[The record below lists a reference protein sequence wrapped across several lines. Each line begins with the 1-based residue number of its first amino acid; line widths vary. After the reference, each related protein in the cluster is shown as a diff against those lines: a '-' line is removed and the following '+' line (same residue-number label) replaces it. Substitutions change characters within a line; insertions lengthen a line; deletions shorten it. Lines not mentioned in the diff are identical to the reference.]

1 MPASRL
7 ARLSERPGVL
17 GVVLLV
23 ATLVL
28 AGALGLEA
36 TRSAASHRAA
46 VERTLHDYAAIAA
59 WQYARQGRIWL
70 GFGMNE
76 ASAMIERALS
86 TERGPLPGPSLLHR
100 VLAEKECD
108 CMSAGFARTVFRA
121 GYSGEPDLVVEGEPL
136 SATARTTLAR
146 LILADSV
153 PKQGPRRWRILP
165 PGEPD
170 LRRSDDVILLWKV
183 GPEQAGQPGVRA
195 VYGMVV
201 EVGQIHRP
209 LTGAVTD
216 TEILPPSL
224 VQGAR
229 TDSVFR
235 LAVTGPNRTLIL
247 ETSPPAPA
255 YAGADTLGWLYGNL
269 SVTAEIRP
277 QATAL
282 LVAGGLPTARSGQML
297 ALVVVTLGVGAA
309 SLLLLRREHQ
319 LVRLRDDFVSG
330 VSHELRTPLTQIR
343 MLTELLQQDGFR
355 SAAERT
361 RAMDV
366 IHRETLR
373 LTNLVDNV
381 LQFARLRRRPETGA
395 AAPVPLG
402 SVVEEVRDAFQPM
415 LQSAGSRLAVDYPDG
430 LLIPGERDAVTRIL
444 RNLLENAVKYGPAGQ
459 TVRLSGGMAGP
470 MVRLT
475 VEDQGPGIPAED
487 RSRIWRPYQRLE
499 RDRNAPVGGSGLGLS
514 VVAELTAAM
523 GGQVWVEDAT
533 GGGARFVVELPRAG
547 SIGAGTS

>member
-1 MPASRL
+1 MPGSRLSRL
-7 ARLSERPGVL
+7 AERPVVL
-17 GVVLLV
+17 GVLLLV
-23 ATLVL
+23 ATLIL
-28 AGALGLEA
+28 AGALGFEA
-36 TRSAASHRAA
+36 TRAAASHRAA

-59 WQYARQGRIWL
+59 WHYARQGRIWL

-100 VLAEKECD
+100 VLAEKDCD

-121 GYSGEPDLVVEGEPL
+121 TFAVQPDLAVEGEPL
-136 SATARTTLAR
+136 SDATRTALSR
-146 LILADSV
+146 LIVADSV

-165 PGEPD
+165 PGEPG

-183 GPEQAGQPGVRA
+183 GPDGPGQSGTRA

-201 EVGQIHRP
+201 EAAQIHRP
-209 LTGAVTD
+209 LAGAVGD

-224 VQGAR
+224 VEGAR
-229 TDSVFR
+229 TDSLFR
-235 LAVTGPNRTLIL
+235 LAVAGPNRTLIL
-247 ETSPPAPA
+247 ESSPAAPA
-255 YAGADTLGWLYGNL
+255 YAAVDTLGWLYGNL
-269 SVTAEIRP
+269 AVTAEIRP
-277 QATAL
+277 KATAL
-282 LVAGGLPTARSGQML
+282 LVPGGLPTTRSSEML
-297 ALVVVTLGVGAA
+297 VLVVLTLGVGAA

-355 SAAERT
+355 SDTERT

-373 LTNLVDNV
+373 LTSLVDNV
-381 LQFARLRRRPETGA
+381 LQFTRLRRRPETGRA
-395 AAPVPLG
+395 VAVPLG
-402 SVVEEVRDAFQPM
+402 SVVDEVRDAFQPM
-415 LQSAGSRLAVDYPDG
+415 LQAAGSRLVTDLHDG
-430 LLIPGERDAVTRIL
+430 LQVPGERDAVTRIL

-459 TVRLSGGMAGP
+459 TVRLSGESAGA
-470 MVRLT
+470 MVRLA
-475 VEDQGPGIPAED
+475 VEDQGPGIPSED
-487 RSRIWRPYQRLE
+487 RSRIWRPYHRLE
-499 RDRNAPVGGSGLGLS
+499 RDRNAPIGGSGLGLS

-523 GGQVWVEDAT
+523 GGRAWVEDAP
-533 GGGARFVVELPRAG
+533 GGGARFMVELPQARQ
-547 SIGAGTS
+547 SGAGVA